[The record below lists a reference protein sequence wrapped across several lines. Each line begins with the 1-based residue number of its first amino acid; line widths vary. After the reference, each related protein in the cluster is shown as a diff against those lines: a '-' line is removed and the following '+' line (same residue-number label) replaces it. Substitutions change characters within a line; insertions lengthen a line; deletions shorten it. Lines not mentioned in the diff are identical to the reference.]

1 MNIAVTCSNGLLGQS
16 KIPREHTVSQ
26 TFSMFLN
33 RLAATTRTHRPYS
46 SATRMALQAETKTAD
61 NPDERARDLLNCF
74 NNINQQVHQAASGR
88 EVRLVAVSKLKPAS
102 DILTLYRT
110 TGHLHF
116 GENYVSELQEKV
128 KAVSQ
133 IASFNRYNLLTSL
146 SLLPFI
152 YPQLPGD
159 IKWHFIGA
167 LQSNKCK
174 ILGAIPNLFAVET
187 VDSLHKA
194 QLLEKSRSALASSVQ
209 VNPLEVYLQVNTSE
223 EASKAGFI
231 SPSNEP
237 ILSSNLHSTAKYIKE
252 ECRWLKLAGL
262 MTIGSIGQS
271 KSDQG
276 TNKDFERLVQLRD
289 QLSESLGG
297 LELGLSMGMS
307 ADFALA
313 IKMGSDNVRVGSS
326 IFGERPPFKKPET

>member
-1 MNIAVTCSNGLLGQS
+1 
-16 KIPREHTVSQ
+16 
-26 TFSMFLN
+26 MFLN

-46 SATRMALQAETKTAD
+46 SATRMAFQAETKTAD
-61 NPDERARDLLNCF
+61 NPDERARELLNCF
-74 NNINQQVHQAASGR
+74 NNINQQVEQAASGR

-128 KAVSQ
+128 KA
-133 IASFNRYNLLTSL
+133 
-146 SLLPFI
+146 
-152 YPQLPGD
+152 LPGD

-194 QLLEKSRSALASSVQ
+194 QLLEKSRSGLASSVQ

-231 SPSNEP
+231 TPSNEP